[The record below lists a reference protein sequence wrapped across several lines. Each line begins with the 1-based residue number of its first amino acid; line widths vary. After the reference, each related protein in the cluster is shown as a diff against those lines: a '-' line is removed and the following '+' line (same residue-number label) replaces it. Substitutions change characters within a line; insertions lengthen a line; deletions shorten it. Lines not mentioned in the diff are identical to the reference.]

1 MFKNYLIITLR
12 NLVRQKGYTAINLLG
27 LATGIACAVLIFLYV
42 QDELSYESF
51 HANKDNIY
59 RTSIVAEI
67 NGKVDRFAV
76 TPPPMGPKL
85 MSDYPEVVN
94 FCRLQQTGEK
104 TLLRYEDKKFYEK
117 YVFIADSTFFSMF
130 SYQLTQGDAKTALT
144 KPNTVVITESVA
156 KKLFGKENPIGKVI
170 LFSNTFQNT
179 VTGIAKDPPKN
190 SHIRFDALVSYTT
203 LTSQYGEQIDGAWGG
218 MQDYTYIQT
227 TPGFNAKAFE
237 KKMPKFYDTYMA
249 PIFKQFNAKMDIYVM
264 NIQDIH
270 LHSDF
275 QGELTP
281 SGNVEYVYIFM
292 AVAVFLLI
300 IAAINYTNLATARA
314 TKRAKEVGI
323 RKVMGAY
330 KKGLIFQFLIEAVV
344 LSFLALIIAIALVEI
359 SLPAFNSIAEKDL
372 SFGIFKN
379 PMLLLILVGIAL
391 LVGLIAGS
399 YPAFYLSWF
408 EPVKVLKGNYAR
420 GTGRFSLRKT
430 LVVVQFTIAIAMII
444 CTFVAASQLNFLK
457 TKNLGFNK
465 DQMMTIAIEDT
476 TVSNQR
482 EVIRQELLKNPKI
495 QAVSMAQAAPGGG
508 IPLQIMRAESNNQ
521 LSDFVMNVLFVD
533 YSFLKTME
541 ISLKSGR
548 DFSNEIESDNLQA
561 GLMNEAAEKKIG
573 GSAIGKRF
581 QWGLKKDGGAVRDGR
596 VVGVIKDIHF
606 ASLHNTVEPLLILPA
621 KKLPAGYLMVR
632 IAPQD
637 IPQTVEYARGVWQ
650 KMFPNHVFDMSF
662 LRASFDA
669 QYRAEETV
677 STILRYFSILTVIIA
692 ALGLFGLASYTAQQ
706 RRKEIGI
713 RKVLGA
719 SEAGILG
726 LLSKEFAT
734 LVLISTL
741 LAAPIAWYAMTKWLE
756 DFAYRVEIDAMIF
769 IWTGILA
776 LVVAMITVSYQT
788 LKASISN
795 PIHALR
801 YE

>member
-42 QDELSYESF
+42 QDELSYENS
-51 HANKDNIY
+51 HSKADNIY
-59 RTSIVAEI
+59 RMSIVAEI
-67 NGKVDRFAV
+67 NGKKDRFAII
-76 TPPPMGPKL
+76 PAPAGPKL
-85 MSDYPEVVN
+85 MEDYPEVKN
-94 FCRLQQTGEK
+94 FCRLHGTGDK
-104 TLLRYEDKKFYEK
+104 TLLRYDDKKFYEK
-117 YVFIADSTFFSMF
+117 HVFFADSTLFDMF
-130 SYQLTQGDAKTALT
+130 DYEFVHGDAKTALT
-144 KPNTVVITESVA
+144 KPNAVVITQSVA
-156 KKLFGKENPIGKVI
+156 KKLFGDEDPVGRVI
-170 LFSNTFQNT
+170 LFSNQYQNT
-179 VTGIAKDPPKN
+179 VSAVVKDPPKN
-190 SHIRFDALVSYTT
+190 SHIRFDVLISYITY
-203 LTSQYGEQIDGAWGG
+203 SEMMGEFMNQAWGG
-218 MQDYTYIQT
+218 MSDYTYLEVK
-227 TPGFNAKAFE
+227 PGFKAAVFE
-237 KKMPKFYDTYMA
+237 KKLPQFYDKYME
-249 PIFKQFNAKMDIYVM
+249 PIFKQFNAKMQFHVM
-264 NIQDIH
+264 NIRDIH

-275 QGELTP
+275 QAELTP

-330 KKGLIFQFLIEAVV
+330 KRGLIFQFLIEAVV

-372 SFGIFKN
+372 TFGIFKN
-379 PMLLLILVGIAL
+379 PLLLLILVGIAL

-420 GTGRFSLRKT
+420 GMGRFSLRKS
-430 LVVVQFTIAIAMII
+430 LVVVQFTIAIAMVI
-444 CTFVAASQLNFLK
+444 CTFVASSQLDFLK
-457 TKNLGFNK
+457 NKNLGFNK
-465 DQMMTIAIEDT
+465 DQMMAIAIEDT
-476 TVSNQR
+476 TVSSQR
-482 EVIRQELLKNPKI
+482 EVIRQELLKNPRI
-495 QAVSMAQAAPGGG
+495 EAISMVQAPPGGE

-521 LSDFVMNVLFVD
+521 LSDFVMNIVFVD
-533 YSFLKTME
+533 YNFLQTMQ
-541 ISLKSGR
+541 IPLKNGR
-548 DFSNEIESDNLQA
+548 DFSAEIESDNLEA
-561 GLMNEAAEKKIG
+561 GLMNEAAEKKLG
-573 GSAIGKRF
+573 GSALGKRF

-606 ASLHNTVEPLLILPA
+606 ASLHNAVEPLLILPA

-637 IPQTVEYARGVWQ
+637 IPQTIEFARGVWQ
-650 KMFPNHVFDMSF
+650 RMFPNHVFDMSF
-662 LRASFDA
+662 LSASFDA
-669 QYRAEETV
+669 QYRAEENI

-769 IWTGILA
+769 VWTGFLA

-788 LKASISN
+788 FKASISN